1 MRRRIR
7 RLAIDATTHHN
18 PSRLTM
24 HNRPA
29 TMLAMAPKID
39 PDRYVTI
46 GTAAKLAG
54 VSRLWMR
61 KLVQGGHVA
70 GVKIDTQWFALRSAV
85 ESFAETTPER
95 GRPRGGKHAN

>member
-1 MRRRIR
+1 M
-7 RLAIDATTHHN
+7 
-18 PSRLTM
+18 SV
-24 HNRPA
+24 
-29 TMLAMAPKID
+29 MAPKID
-39 PDRYVTI
+39 PDKYVTI
-46 GTAAKLAG
+46 GTAAKLAN

-85 ESFAETTPER
+85 DSFAAATPGR

>member
-1 MRRRIR
+1 
-7 RLAIDATTHHN
+7 
-18 PSRLTM
+18 M

-46 GTAAKLAG
+46 GTAAKLAN

-85 ESFAETTPER
+85 ESFAETSPER